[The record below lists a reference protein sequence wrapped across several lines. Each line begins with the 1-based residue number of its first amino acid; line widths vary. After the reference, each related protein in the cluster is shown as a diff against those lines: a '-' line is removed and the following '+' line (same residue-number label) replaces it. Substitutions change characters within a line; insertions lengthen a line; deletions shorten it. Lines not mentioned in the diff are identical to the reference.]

1 MPYNNFITI
10 VIFIIFYL
18 LLYIKLCKELF
29 FKDFYNRID
38 KINIFNDNFKK
49 FKNFNF
55 TCLLKN
61 YLFSHVIL

>member
-55 TCLLKN
+55 
-61 YLFSHVIL
+61 S